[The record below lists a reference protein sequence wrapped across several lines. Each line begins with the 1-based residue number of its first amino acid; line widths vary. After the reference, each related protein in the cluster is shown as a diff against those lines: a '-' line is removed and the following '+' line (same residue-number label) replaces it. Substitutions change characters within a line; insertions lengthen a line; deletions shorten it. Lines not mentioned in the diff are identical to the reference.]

1 MCTQSIELLEV
12 KVPMDFLVA
21 GHLMRTVPLDLR
33 SKVHEQCLQ
42 NSGAANQRTDAEK
55 ILNVVGTASIVG
67 LTELAGS
74 CAYTKTILTMER
86 GLGSLC
92 CWVSPSGRPRHQLF
106 RALLSVIMQ
115 PCLGARV
122 HAAFSTCVLQ
132 ISFVLARTPGT
143 R

>member
-67 LTELAGS
+67 
-74 CAYTKTILTMER
+74 
-86 GLGSLC
+86 
-92 CWVSPSGRPRHQLF
+92 
-106 RALLSVIMQ
+106 
-115 PCLGARV
+115 
-122 HAAFSTCVLQ
+122 
-132 ISFVLARTPGT
+132 
-143 R
+143 